1 MKAWFILVLLFSLSF
16 SVYVGEAVSQM
27 EKTWF
32 ISSDGTIK
40 DVRLNG
46 TFLALSSSQQIER
59 MEATDGARFEQAG
72 DEIFLIY
79 EADELSG
86 QKNIT
91 AVATIHTAYPL
102 NITSDPP
109 FQSFSSLPAYG
120 LVSYDEAISS
130 TARQIS
136 TGKSGDLEVAA
147 ALAQWT
153 NRYIKYNI
161 SYWGDPAPAIQVF
174 SNPQGVCV
182 GYSHLFI
189 AMAKSVGLQ
198 TRFVSGY
205 AFAGEWQAH
214 AWAEV
219 KIGDE
224 WVPVDPTFGEM
235 GILDARHIATSYSND
250 QGEVYDSLIAKGENF
265 TFSSNVSLGT
275 SEEHMFQKFFSV
287 HTVLFGDGLEVIIYN
302 PTDFYATPTYS
313 INMPDYILPDDSR
326 ILVIPPRS
334 SATVRY
340 TLNTAE
346 LEPGYTH
353 QIPYQIEIQGETFT
367 DKLSYVKGV
376 PASLVQPP
384 LVKESPAQ
392 QTQGAC
398 PLPSL
403 LALFALCFGIFCFR
417 K

>member
-1 MKAWFILVLLFSLSF
+1 MKAYFLLALFVSLSF
-16 SVYVGEAVSQM
+16 SAYIGEAVSQM

-32 ISSDGTIK
+32 ISAQGTIR

-46 TFLALSSSQQIER
+46 TFLAMNDFQEVEL
-59 MEATDGARFEQAG
+59 MEVGQGARFEQVG
-72 DEIFLIY
+72 DEIFVIY
-79 EADELSG
+79 EAPELAG
-86 QKNIT
+86 EKNIT
-91 AVATIHTAYPL
+91 AVATVHTSYPL
-102 NITSDPP
+102 GITSDPA
-109 FQSFSSLPAYG
+109 FQQFSSKQAYG
-120 LVSYDEAISS
+120 LVFYDDAIFSAAS
-130 TARQIS
+130 QIS
-136 TGKSGDLEVAA
+136 AGKAGDLEVAA

-153 NRYIKYNI
+153 NRYITYNI
-161 SYWGDPAPAIQVF
+161 SYWGNPAPATQVF
-174 SNPQGVCV
+174 GNPQGVCV
-182 GYSHLFI
+182 GYAHLFI
-189 AMAKSVGLQ
+189 AMAKSVGLE

-219 KIGDE
+219 KIGNR

-275 SEEHMFQKFFSV
+275 SEELMFQKFFSA
-287 HTVLFGDGLEVIIYN
+287 HTVLFGNGLEVIVFN

-313 INMPDYILPDDSR
+313 LDMPDYILPDDSR

-334 SATVRY
+334 SVTIRY
-340 TLNTAE
+340 NLDTAE

-353 QIPYQIEIQGETFT
+353 EIPYEIRMQGSTFT

-376 PASLVQPP
+376 SAGLVQPP
-384 LVKESPAQ
+384 LVENPKTS
-392 QTQGAC
+392 QTPETC
-398 PLPSL
+398 PLSLVFAL
-403 LALFALCFGIFCFR
+403 LALCFTALVF
-417 K
+417 KK